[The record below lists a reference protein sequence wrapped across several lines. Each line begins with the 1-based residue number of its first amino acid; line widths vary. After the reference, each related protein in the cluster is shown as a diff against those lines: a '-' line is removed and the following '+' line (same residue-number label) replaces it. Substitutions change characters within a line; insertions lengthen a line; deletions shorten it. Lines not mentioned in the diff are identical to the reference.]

1 MKMKDKWV
9 NLQVL
14 LKIMKE
20 YRSGVFLTIIG
31 QIIIQAVLPLVQL
44 YLSAQVI
51 EWLMEGESIQNYL
64 IQLAV
69 FIGVITVL
77 KIIEISLGVTAEQ
90 DEGLFRNYARD
101 KIKSKY
107 VTMDYPL
114 LIGKESQEKYNN
126 AMALTW
132 NPWTLFGRVLREFVD
147 LGSALVGLVLYSHIL
162 SQLESDFLVYVGLF
176 ILIVVFFNILQVKMD
191 KKLYNAKAKISQ
203 KWQYLRK
210 LYGESRLTKDVRIF
224 QMQQWF
230 RQVEDET
237 DESYHETMN
246 PKVWLTWSES
256 TIINIGIVALTAF
269 SYIHSVQLISDGI
282 IPVSSFV
289 VYAGLVTILAQSIMR
304 FVNVAG
310 KFSTSLNETGKYEAF
325 MSQEPVFLHEEGEK
339 VPKGSLNIELKNV
352 TYTYSNNAK
361 PTIKNVSLT
370 IHPNEKLAIVGENG
384 AGKSTLTNLISS
396 LLQPDE
402 GDILI
407 NGIPQQ
413 SINIKD
419 YYSLFSSVF
428 QEKFLLTYTIKE
440 TIVQGLPFDSERY
453 DKVITLS
460 GLKDIINQFEKKDE
474 TNIVKEVHDD
484 AVRLS
489 GGQLQKLKLAQ
500 ALYKDAP
507 ILILDEPTAAL
518 DAIAEHQIYQD
529 YFQFS
534 KEKISLFVSH
544 RLSSTRFCDRIIYL
558 KNGEIAEVGT
568 HEELMEIKKGYYKL
582 YEAQS
587 YYYKHDKEKKE
598 EKGQEVLTGGVI

>member
-1 MKMKDKWV
+1 MKDKWV

>member
-1 MKMKDKWV
+1 MKDKWD

-77 KIIEISLGVTAEQ
+77 KIIEISLSVTAEQ

-162 SQLESDFLVYVGLF
+162 SQLESDFLLYVGLF
-176 ILIVVFFNILQVKMD
+176 ILIVVFFNVLQVKMD

-237 DESYHETMN
+237 DESYHETTN

-325 MSQEPVFLHEEGEK
+325 MSQEPVFLHDEGEK
-339 VPKGSLNIELKNV
+339 VPNGSLNIELKNV
-352 TYTYSNNAK
+352 TYTYPNNAK

-474 TNIVKEVHDD
+474 TNVVKEVHDD

-507 ILILDEPTAAL
+507 ILVLDEPTAAL

-568 HEELMEIKKGYYKL
+568 HEELMENKKGYYKL

-598 EKGQEVLTGGVI
+598 EKGKEVLTGGVI